1 MWKSGLLTREKLSMW
16 WWNIHVNGIFKT
28 GLVKAPILRRTVSS
42 CLSIPVSGLGCW
54 TGQGWCWHDS
64 LCLSVSSRVCVCV
77 CVGVGRWRV
86 LGVGK
91 GVCVW
96 WGKGDSK
103 AFQEHESLETLGWS
117 WVQTLAPAF
126 QREIRSM
133 VIRHLPLRQMGKEF
147 AFLKTPA
154 CRDENQ
160 EETAG
165 FPATPHPH
173 PQGSWG
179 PWWEVAFPWA
189 SVASATHCWFEHP
202 GLFLTVF
209 YPLVWMIYHQEITF
223 YLWTLKTAVTFWGKM
238 AERGRETE
246 QGCVILLKGNLHG
259 TENNWKLKSLFYENG
274 CSFITDLHIVILL
287 GSERGPRWALWLL
300 FLCEWGDWESER
312 LWFAQGHTISK
323 WQVWDSI
330 KCAFCIMTI
339 LWQLSRNELFRGLT
353 IKNPPAG

>member
-1 MWKSGLLTREKLSMW
+1 MWMEYLKQAWSKLQFCAEQYLPAS
-16 WWNIHVNGIFKT
+16 
-28 GLVKAPILRRTVSS
+28 PSQS
-42 CLSIPVSGLGCW
+42 
-54 TGQGWCWHDS
+54 QGWGVERARVGADTTAFVC
-64 LCLSVSSRVCVCV
+64 LCLQGYVCV

-103 AFQEHESLETLGWS
+103 AFQEHESLETSGWS
-117 WVQTLAPAF
+117 WVQALAPAF

-202 GLFLTVF
+202 GLFLRELFFTHLF
-209 YPLVWMIYHQEITF
+209 EWFITKKSHSIREHWKLPWLSEEKWQREAGRQNRDVSF
-223 YLWTLKTAVTFWGKM
+223 YLKEISMELK
-238 AERGRETE
+238 
-246 QGCVILLKGNLHG
+246 I
-259 TENNWKLKSLFYENG
+259 TENLKVCFTRMVAVL
-274 CSFITDLHIVILL
+274 
-287 GSERGPRWALWLL
+287 
-300 FLCEWGDWESER
+300 
-312 LWFAQGHTISK
+312 
-323 WQVWDSI
+323 
-330 KCAFCIMTI
+330 
-339 LWQLSRNELFRGLT
+339 
-353 IKNPPAG
+353 